1 MAPLPLL
8 KIGGLL
14 IKTLSKPLTTR
25 LKKEAKRFQNFS
37 KVCVA
42 TGQLTHQISSRFTA
56 MAQGYKVKEINPL
69 ADEEALAR
77 GISFLS
83 ETFLFLIA
91 GGIIVIEFN
100 RSEEKNALKAEA
112 ARKKEEEFRQ
122 YLEERFHIIDSR
134 LQHLEERISQIEM
147 EKEEA
152 KNSSILP
159 SVFSSKTG
167 LTKKN
172 PYQISSSSVSSTT
185 TPTNAGTDKDG
196 DGTPV
201 YEVLW
206 QWGTSLMDIGNKI
219 LDVTAELNTNN
230 KAIPK
235 AATAQDAQ
243 PAAPT
248 SDKSKEDNKE
258 EKEKS

>member
-1 MAPLPLL
+1 
-8 KIGGLL
+8 
-14 IKTLSKPLTTR
+14 
-25 LKKEAKRFQNFS
+25 
-37 KVCVA
+37 
-42 TGQLTHQISSRFTA
+42 

-122 YLEERFHIIDSR
+122 YLEERFHNIDSR

-172 PYQISSSSVSSTT
+172 PYQTASSSVSGTT
-185 TPTNAGTDKDG
+185 SSPTNVGTDKDG
-196 DGTPV
+196 DGPPV

-206 QWGTSLMDIGNKI
+206 QWGTSLMNIGNKI
-219 LDVTAELNTNN
+219 LDATAELNTNN
-230 KAIPK
+230 NKAIPK
-235 AATAQDAQ
+235 IANAQ
-243 PAAPT
+243 PQPAPENF
-248 SDKSKEDNKE
+248 KEENKE